1 MGRGGSG
8 VKSNLQWCLS
18 RGRGRRSRGRWGRGW
33 TRVIRCRAKGEAEVP
48 RRPGRRREINALE
61 CLVEEQPSAPI
72 ACIIGR
78 VSSDQF
84 DTSPSVM
91 KTYWWVIFYPHRSN
105 WHSSGSGKWTDET
118 AFYHDTPY
126 GRKYL
131 YVWKLFE
138 MQYPRRWGNVNLSI
152 VEGGIESAWYDPI
165 IPTVPW
171 HCHGV
176 YTNIW
181 HIVVVNEP

>member
-1 MGRGGSG
+1 MS
-8 VKSNLQWCLS
+8 VSS
-18 RGRGRRSRGRWGRGW
+18 SE
-33 TRVIRCRAKGEAEVP
+33 TP
-48 RRPGRRREINALE
+48 ALE
-61 CLVEEQPSAPI
+61 WLVEEQPSAPI

-84 DTSPSVM
+84 ETSPSVM

-105 WHSSGSGKWTDET
+105 WHSSGSGKWADET

-138 MQYPRRWGNVNLSI
+138 MQYPRQWGNVNLSI
-152 VEGGIESAWYDPI
+152 VEGGIEDAWDDTVT
-165 IPTVPW
+165 PTVPW

-181 HIVVVNEP
+181 HIVVKRYRDPIAMTSRHLISYFKLTLFGDIDFS